1 MEAFATLQDMC
12 DLWRPIKPDEQVRVE
27 NLLVV
32 VSDLLRAKAKN
43 VGKDL
48 DAMVKSDSTLVNVAK
63 SVTVDIVARNL
74 NTPTDQQPMS
84 QFSESA
90 LGYSVSGTYLVP
102 GGGLYIK
109 KEELAKLGLKKQRF
123 GVINFYGN

>member
-12 DLWRPIKPDEQVRVE
+12 DLWRPIKPEEQVRVE

-48 DAMVKSDSTLVNVAK
+48 DSMIKSDSTLSNVAK

-123 GVINFYGN
+123 GVINFYGD

>member
-12 DLWRPIKPDEQVRVE
+12 DLWRPIKPEEQVRVE

-123 GVINFYGN
+123 GVINFYGD

>member
-48 DAMVKSDSTLVNVAK
+48 DAMVKSDSTLVSVAK

-123 GVINFYGN
+123 GVINFYGD

>member
-48 DAMVKSDSTLVNVAK
+48 DAMVKSDSTLANVAK

-123 GVINFYGN
+123 GVINFYGD

>member
-12 DLWRPIKPDEQVRVE
+12 DLWRPIKPEEQVRVE

-48 DAMVKSDSTLVNVAK
+48 DSMIKSDSTLVNVAK

-123 GVINFYGN
+123 GVINFYGD

>member
-123 GVINFYGN
+123 GVINFYGD

>member
-48 DAMVKSDSTLVNVAK
+48 MRWLK
-63 SVTVDIVARNL
+63 VTVL
-74 NTPTDQQPMS
+74 WSMWPSLSLLTS
-84 QFSESA
+84 
-90 LGYSVSGTYLVP
+90 LH
-102 GGGLYIK
+102 
-109 KEELAKLGLKKQRF
+109 
-123 GVINFYGN
+123 VI

>member
-12 DLWRPIKPDEQVRVE
+12 DLWRPIKPDEQVRVD

-123 GVINFYGN
+123 GVINFYGD

>member
-1 MEAFATLQDMC
+1 MTAFATLQDMC
-12 DLWRPIKPDEQVRVE
+12 DLWRQIKPDEQVRVE

-48 DAMVKSDSTLVNVAK
+48 DAMIKSDSTLVNVVK

-123 GVINFYGN
+123 GVIDFYGD

>member
-1 MEAFATLQDMC
+1 M
-12 DLWRPIKPDEQVRVE
+12 
-27 NLLVV
+27 
-32 VSDLLRAKAKN
+32 
-43 VGKDL
+43 
-48 DAMVKSDSTLVNVAK
+48 AK

-123 GVINFYGN
+123 GVINFYGD

>member
-48 DAMVKSDSTLVNVAK
+48 DSMIKSDSTLANVAK

-123 GVINFYGN
+123 GVINFYGD